1 MGQRWTGWPLAGVVL
16 ALVLTYSALFSAA
29 WLGAETA
36 LIAAA
41 ACVAVALRRRRPVA
55 VLVVTV
61 VASLAYAALVDGTVF
76 PAAITV
82 MVALYEVGLRC
93 ALRMSVAL
101 TAATVAA
108 MYFSATLIPDI
119 ERFRL
124 DNGIQLGWFVAASAV
139 GLAMR
144 NQRRYAQAMEERALR
159 AERTREV
166 EARHRVDEERLRIA
180 QELHDVVGHSIAVI
194 NVQSGVAAHV
204 LATDPQAGQDALL
217 RINRASATA
226 LSEIR
231 STLRLLEDVQDAAPH
246 HQDLGLADL
255 GRLVE
260 ETRAGGLPAVYEVTG
275 APRDVPSVVGFS
287 VYRLVQESLTNIIKH
302 AGAVQ
307 RVRVRL
313 IYAPDSLRAEITDD
327 GAGPRPAGAEPVPG
341 PEAGSAARNG
351 NGNGGGNGMGGGNG
365 DGTGRG
371 LAGMRQ
377 RIEAVGGRLEAGPGA
392 DGGFRVAADIPVDP
406 A

>member
-1 MGQRWTGWPLAGVVL
+1 MGQRWTEGPLAGVIL
-16 ALVLTYSALFSAA
+16 ALVLTYSALFSAE
-29 WLGAETA
+29 WLDVLTA
-36 LIAAA
+36 LIALV
-41 ACVAVALRRRRPVA
+41 ACLAVALRRRHPVA
-55 VLVVTV
+55 ALAVTV

-76 PAAITV
+76 PAALTV

-93 ALRMSVAL
+93 SLKVSVAL
-101 TAATVAA
+101 TAMTVAVV
-108 MYFSATLIPDI
+108 YFAATLIPDI

-144 NQRRYAQAMEERALR
+144 NQRRFGQAMEERALR
-159 AERTREV
+159 AEQTREA

-204 LATDPQAGQDALL
+204 LNSDPQAGRDALL

-231 STLRLLEDVQDAAPH
+231 STLRLLEDGHEIVPPRP
-246 HQDLGLADL
+246 DLGLGDL

-260 ETRAGGLPAVYEVTG
+260 ETHAGGLPAAYEVTG
-275 APRDVPSVVGFS
+275 TPRDVPSVVGFS

-302 AGAVQ
+302 AGPVH

-313 IYAPDSLRAEITDD
+313 IYAPESLRIEITDD
-327 GAGPRPAGAEPVPG
+327 GAGAS
-341 PEAGSAARNG
+341 SAAAAAS
-351 NGNGGGNGMGGGNG
+351 

-377 RIEAVGGRLEAGPGA
+377 RIEAVGGRLEAGPGT
-392 DGGFRVAADIPVDP
+392 DGGFRVTAEIPVDP